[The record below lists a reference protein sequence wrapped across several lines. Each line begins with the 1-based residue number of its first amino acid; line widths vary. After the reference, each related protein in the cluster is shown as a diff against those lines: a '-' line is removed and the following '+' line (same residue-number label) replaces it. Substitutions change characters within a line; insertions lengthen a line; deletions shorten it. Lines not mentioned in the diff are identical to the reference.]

1 MSNILEKSFD
11 IKLVILDI
19 YFIVVY
25 CSFFNIA
32 PKILQLSLFIA
43 LIIIFADKI
52 KVRTIVG
59 ALVLGGIHI
68 FSFLYAKNFGFGF
81 WDPINFIMK
90 YIALFELFVIYDV
103 FSSLESVKKSHVLK
117 ITLFAISITNFI
129 SIYYNLGDI
138 YAIRYRP
145 AQYSFIINFNQFYAL
160 PILIST
166 LTSKILFKKKPS
178 ALLLTTLVSSIIVL
192 LIGNLMTGLILGAF
206 SVLLVMLLWL
216 SKSSYINQL
225 VTISVT
231 LLAAIFLRH
240 PVANLL
246 KRISTWSLFSELA
259 ASKLLVAA
267 EVLKSGEVTSTLSVR
282 NDYKGSAISS
292 FKEYP
297 YFGLPYDKYRYGTIS
312 SHADWYDFLA
322 MNGFVGFIALLLVLI
337 DLCIRIFKN
346 ISEQTDIISFIVAI
360 TVFSILGFLNPSFS
374 VEILLMT
381 FIVSSHITYLE

>member
-32 PKILQLSLFIA
+32 PKSLQLSLFIA

-52 KVRTIVG
+52 KVRTIMG
-59 ALVLGGIHI
+59 AVVLGGIHI

-90 YIALFELFVIYDV
+90 YIALFELFVIYDI

-117 ITLFAISITNFI
+117 TTLFAISITNFI
-129 SIYYNLGDI
+129 SISYNLGDI

-145 AQYSFIINFNQFYAL
+145 EQYSFIINFNQFYAL

-166 LTSKILFKKKPS
+166 LTAKILFKKSHS

-216 SKSSYINQL
+216 SKSNYINQL
-225 VTISVT
+225 VTILVT

-240 PVANLL
+240 PLANLL

-267 EVLKSGEVTSTLSVR
+267 KVLTGGEVTSTLSVR

-312 SHADWYDFLA
+312 GHADWYDILA

-346 ISEQTDIISFIVAI
+346 ISEQTDLISFIVAI
-360 TVFSILGFLNPSFS
+360 TIFSILGFLNPSFS

-381 FIVSSHITYLE
+381 FILSSHITYL

>member
-25 CSFFNIA
+25 SSFFNIA

-90 YIALFELFVIYDV
+90 YIALFELFVIYDI

-129 SIYYNLGDI
+129 SIYYNLGDM

-145 AQYSFIINFNQFYAL
+145 EQYSFIINFNQFYAL

-166 LTSKILFKKKPS
+166 LTSKILFKKAPS

-216 SKSSYINQL
+216 SKSNYINQL
-225 VTISVT
+225 ITILVT

-240 PVANLL
+240 PLANLL
-246 KRISTWSLFSELA
+246 KKISTWSLFSELA

-267 EVLKSGEVTSTLSVR
+267 EVLKSGEITSTLSVR

-312 SHADWYDFLA
+312 SHADWYDILA
-322 MNGFVGFIALLLVLI
+322 MNGFVGFTALLLVLI
-337 DLCIRIFKN
+337 DLCIRIFKS
-346 ISEQTDIISFIVAI
+346 ISEQTDLISFIVAI

>member
-90 YIALFELFVIYDV
+90 YIALFELFVIYDI

-129 SIYYNLGDI
+129 SIYYNLGDM

-145 AQYSFIINFNQFYAL
+145 EQYSFIINFNQFYAL

-166 LTSKILFKKKPS
+166 LTSKILFKKAPS

-216 SKSSYINQL
+216 SKSNYINQL
-225 VTISVT
+225 ITILVT

-240 PVANLL
+240 PLANLL
-246 KRISTWSLFSELA
+246 KKISTWSLFSELA

-267 EVLKSGEVTSTLSVR
+267 EVLKSGEITSTLSVR

-312 SHADWYDFLA
+312 SHADWYDILA
-322 MNGFVGFIALLLVLI
+322 MNGFVGFTALLLVLI
-337 DLCIRIFKN
+337 DLCIRIFKS
-346 ISEQTDIISFIVAI
+346 ISEQTDLISFIVAI

>member
-52 KVRTIVG
+52 KVRTILG

-129 SIYYNLGDI
+129 SIYYNLGDM

-145 AQYSFIINFNQFYAL
+145 EQYLFIINFNQFYAL

-166 LTSKILFKKKPS
+166 LTSKIFFKKKPS

-216 SKSSYINQL
+216 SKSNYINQL

-246 KRISTWSLFSELA
+246 KKISTWSLFSELA

-282 NDYKGSAISS
+282 DDYKGSAISS

-346 ISEQTDIISFIVAI
+346 ISEQTDLISFIVAI

>member
-32 PKILQLSLFIA
+32 PKSLQLSLFIA

-59 ALVLGGIHI
+59 ALVIGGIHI

-90 YIALFELFVIYDV
+90 YIALFELFVIYDI

-129 SIYYNLGDI
+129 SIYYNLGDM

-145 AQYSFIINFNQFYAL
+145 EQYSFIINFNQFYAL

-166 LTSKILFKKKPS
+166 LTSKILFKKAPS

-216 SKSSYINQL
+216 SKSNYINQL
-225 VTISVT
+225 ITILVT

-240 PVANLL
+240 PLANLL

-267 EVLKSGEVTSTLSVR
+267 KVLVGGEVTSTLSVR

-312 SHADWYDFLA
+312 GHADWYDILA

-346 ISEQTDIISFIVAI
+346 ISEQTDLISFIVAI
-360 TVFSILGFLNPSFS
+360 TIFSILGFLNPSFS

-381 FIVSSHITYLE
+381 FILSSHITYL

>member
-32 PKILQLSLFIA
+32 PKTLQLSLFIA

-52 KVRTIVG
+52 KVRTIMG
-59 ALVLGGIHI
+59 ALLLGGVHI

-81 WDPINFIMK
+81 WEPINFIMK
-90 YIALFELFVIYDV
+90 YIALFELFVIYDI

-129 SIYYNLGDI
+129 SIYYNLGDM

-145 AQYSFIINFNQFYAL
+145 EQYLFIINFSQFYAL

-166 LTSKILFKKKPS
+166 LTSKILFKKAPS

-216 SKSSYINQL
+216 SKSNYINQL
-225 VTISVT
+225 VTILVT

-240 PVANLL
+240 PLAYLL
-246 KRISTWSLFSELA
+246 TRISTWSLFSELA

-267 EVLKSGEVTSTLSVR
+267 KILMGGEVTSTLSVR

-312 SHADWYDFLA
+312 GHADWYDILA

-346 ISEQTDIISFIVAI
+346 ISEQTDLISFIVAI
-360 TVFSILGFLNPSFS
+360 TIFSILGFLNPSFS
-374 VEILLMT
+374 VDILLMT
-381 FIVSSHITYLE
+381 FILSSHITYL